1 MKLESV
7 STRELFD
14 LWSIRRAMQEFAIK
28 IKMNSIRIMFA
39 AWLVVRQ
46 PSSSFMHLL
55 IWVWYVVIDLDD
67 STLSQT
73 QPDANQVKSRL

>member
-1 MKLESV
+1 ME
-7 STRELFD
+7 
-14 LWSIRRAMQEFAIK
+14 IK
-28 IKMNSIRIMFA
+28 INPIRIMFA

-46 PSSSFMHLL
+46 SSSSFMHLL
-55 IWVWYVVIDLDD
+55 IWVWYVVIDLDN